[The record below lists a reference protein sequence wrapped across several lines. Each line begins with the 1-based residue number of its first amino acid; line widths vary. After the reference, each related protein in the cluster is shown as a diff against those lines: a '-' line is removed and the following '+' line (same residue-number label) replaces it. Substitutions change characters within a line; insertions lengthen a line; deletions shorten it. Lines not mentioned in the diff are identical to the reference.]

1 VAFKWSDNQNK
12 AINNIG
18 TNILVSA
25 GAGSGKTAV
34 LTERIFQ
41 LVKRGYPISR
51 FLVLTFTN
59 AAAAEMKSRIRDKL
73 LSDKNFHDSLSD
85 LEAAHIETFDAF
97 ALFIVKKYAASL
109 NLSSDIS
116 IMDSSIL
123 NIQKNKIIDEIFDE
137 FYRAHDKLFVE
148 MIKTYCLKDDKEI
161 KAYIN
166 RIIACADL
174 QIDKASFYRSFVDQT
189 YQEKVVSSYL
199 DSYYQ
204 QVTATFSGLA
214 KRAEELSHIDDSERL
229 CQLFDQL
236 MKCQNYDE
244 LYDAIHQSTFPRK
257 PNGYPGEDEQIRSEI
272 ALAYK
277 EIKNN
282 DFGKSQDV
290 IQNFLS
296 NKPVAELLMKMA
308 HLVDERFTY
317 YKENHQSYDFSDIA
331 RMALTIL
338 KIPEISDEV
347 KKSFDFIMVDEY
359 QDTSDVQEKVIASL
373 DRNNVYMVGD
383 VKQSIYRFRNA
394 NCQIFQ
400 KKFVDYKTG
409 QGGEEIDLN
418 QSFRS
423 RREIVDFINDLFEN
437 IMIPEN
443 NIINYQEGHHFVFEP
458 SIYQDFVDHHESY
471 IPRVYRYSSKKS
483 LDNVEQEMAI
493 IADDILDKIH
503 QHYQVY
509 DKTIEGQPMRDCTY
523 RDFAIIMDRGTE
535 FDSYHRYFSEKGIPL
550 HVVNDETI
558 NDSTLGMVTKN
569 LVKLFYY
576 ISQGCYENEYKHA
589 FVSIARSFL
598 VQMSDQE
605 IYDII
610 THKLYQA
617 SDIHQKIASLVKR
630 YGHSSLYEILHG
642 LYRTFDIYGK
652 IIYLDHLNNN
662 ANNLETFLTF
672 AQSMDNLGFSL
683 GEFASYFDDLSD
695 YQMDVKFPAIQE
707 NNDSVTLINIHK
719 SKGLEYPIVYL
730 SGLYKRF
737 NQQDMRTSFF
747 VSPLYGLS
755 FPSCE
760 NKSSLSFISYLIKQH
775 SAQEDFEEKLRLFYV
790 ATTRARERLIF
801 LSPISEKPFH
811 LANLRQAN
819 SFNDFLNYT
828 GIAEKQGVNYVL
840 KKTTITPKTMQN
852 ADKTMEIKEISLP
865 SILINKG
872 RASHAVEQN
881 IDSSLLEFGEELHRL
896 LEALDYENKDLSFIK
911 NPLLQRCA
919 YHVLNSSLFKDVKND
934 QLRHEFAFFDEIHHI
949 HGIIDCLIITDQDI
963 KIIDFKL
970 KNIDDEKYQTQLR
983 TYRDYLKTI
992 TALPI
997 HLYLLSAMTGEEKEI
1012 D

>member
-1 VAFKWSDNQNK
+1 MAFKWSNNQNK
-12 AINNIG
+12 AINDIG

-41 LVKRGYPISR
+41 LVKKGYSISR

-73 LSDKNFHDSLSD
+73 LNDKNFHDSLSD

-97 ALFIVKKYAASL
+97 ALFIVKKYASSL
-109 NLSSDIS
+109 HLSSDIS

-123 NIQKNKIIDEIFDE
+123 NIQKNKIRDEVFDE
-137 FYRAHDKLFVE
+137 LYRTHDQLFVE

-161 KAYIN
+161 KEYVN

-174 QIDKASFYRSFVDQT
+174 QIDKASFYQSFVERT
-189 YQEKVVSSYL
+189 YQEKVISSYL
-199 DSYYQ
+199 DDYYQ
-204 QVTATFSGLA
+204 HVIVTFGELA
-214 KRAEELSHIDDSERL
+214 KRAEILSHVDDSERICL
-229 CQLFDQL
+229 LLDQL
-236 MKCQNYDE
+236 MKCQNYDQ
-244 LYDAIHQSTFPRK
+244 LYDGIHQSTFPRK
-257 PNGYPGEDEQIRSEI
+257 PSGYPREDEQIRSDI
-272 ALAYK
+272 ASAYK

-282 DFGKSQDV
+282 DFGKSQDM
-290 IQNFLS
+290 INSYLH
-296 NKPVAELLMKMA
+296 NKPMADLLMKTA
-308 HLVDERFTY
+308 HLVDERFTR
-317 YKENHQSYDFSDIA
+317 YKKDHQSYDFSDIA

-338 KIPEISDEV
+338 TIPEIGEEV
-347 KKSFDFIMVDEY
+347 KQSFDFIMVDEY
-359 QDTSDVQEKVIASL
+359 QDTSDIQERVIASL
-373 DRNNVYMVGD
+373 ERNNVYMVGD

-400 KKFVDYKTG
+400 QKFVDYKTS

-423 RREIVDFINDLFEN
+423 RREIVDFINDLFGN
-437 IMIPEN
+437 IMTPEN
-443 NIINYQEGHHFVFEP
+443 NIINYQDGHHFVFEP
-458 SIYQDFVDHHESY
+458 SIYQDFADPQESY
-471 IPRVYRYSSKKS
+471 IPCVYRYASKKTV
-483 LDNVEQEMAI
+483 DNVEQEMAI
-493 IADDILDKIH
+493 IADDILNKIH

-509 DKTIEGQPMRDCTY
+509 DKSIEGQPMRDCTF

-535 FDSYHRYFSEKGIPL
+535 FDTYHRYFSEKGLPL

-576 ISQGCYENEYKHA
+576 ISQDCYENEYKHA

-598 VQMSDQE
+598 GQMSDQE

-617 SDIHQKIASLVKR
+617 SEIHQKIASLVKKYR
-630 YGHSSLYEILHG
+630 HSSLYEILHG
-642 LYRTFDIYGK
+642 LYQTFDIYEK

-683 GEFASYFDDLSD
+683 AEFASYFDDLND

-707 NNDSVTLINIHK
+707 NNNSVTLINIHK

-730 SGLYKRF
+730 SGLYKKF

-755 FPSCE
+755 FPSRE
-760 NKSSLSFISYLIKQH
+760 TDFSTPFISYLIKQH
-775 SAQEDFEEKLRLFYV
+775 SEREDFEEKLRLFYV
-790 ATTRARERLIF
+790 ATTRVRERLIF
-801 LSPISEKPFH
+801 LSPTSEKPFY
-811 LANLRQAN
+811 LTKLSQAN

-828 GIAEKQGVNYVL
+828 GIAEKQGINYVL
-840 KKTTITPKTMQN
+840 KKTTIMPKTTQKAN
-852 ADKTMEIKEISLP
+852 KKIEIKEISL
-865 SILINKG
+865 SSTLINKG
-872 RASHAVEQN
+872 RASHTVDQSV
-881 IDSSLLEFGEELHRL
+881 DSSLLEFGEELHRL
-896 LEALDYENKDLSFIK
+896 LEALDYENKDISFIK
-911 NPLLQRCA
+911 NPLLHRCA
-919 YHVLNSSLFKDVKND
+919 YHVLNSSLFKNVKND

-963 KIIDFKL
+963 KIVDFKL
-970 KNIDDEKYQTQLR
+970 KNIDDEKYRAQLH
-983 TYRDYLKTI
+983 TYKDCLKTI
-992 TALPI
+992 TTLPI